1 MLWLECAFLL
11 HRPLPTN
18 HNKEAEVNGRGGT
31 TREVRVHAPS
41 TAFSGTAVENIQQ
54 KNKNYISVATPLF
67 STAVPLNAVGG
78 ACALTSRVVPPRP
91 FTCASL
97 VWLVGN
103 GSNIRRN
110 EGVFSRK
117 DA

>member
-1 MLWLECAFLL
+1 MQPFWGFEC
-11 HRPLPTN
+11 
-18 HNKEAEVNGRGGT
+18 
-31 TREVRVHAPS
+31 
-41 TAFSGTAVENIQQ
+41 ENR
-54 KNKNYISVATPLF
+54 NSISVPTPLF

-91 FTCASL
+91 FTSASL

-110 EGVFSRK
+110 EGSSQEK
-117 DA
+117 MLS

>member
-1 MLWLECAFLL
+1 MVQKVHNCYRFDFSFLK
-11 HRPLPTN
+11 TI
-18 HNKEAEVNGRGGT
+18 
-31 TREVRVHAPS
+31 S
-41 TAFSGTAVENIQQ
+41 
-54 KNKNYISVATPLF
+54 KNYKSVTTPLF

-91 FTCASL
+91 FTSASL

-110 EGVFSRK
+110 EGSSSQEK
-117 DA
+117 MLS